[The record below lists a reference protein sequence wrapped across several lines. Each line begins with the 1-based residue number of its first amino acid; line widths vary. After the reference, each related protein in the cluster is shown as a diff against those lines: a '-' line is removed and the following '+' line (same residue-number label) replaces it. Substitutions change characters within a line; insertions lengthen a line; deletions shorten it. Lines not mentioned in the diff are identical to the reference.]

1 MSNDL
6 TTIARKLAAKRYAQM
21 FAAAAAAEEQIK
33 VLTDALAESEDARM
47 SAESELSALTYPDNF
62 PRVWGNATE
71 PPPPEVV
78 ALIDITNGTPYR
90 RQPHSDDLWDRMGV
104 DHKMSYEWPI
114 ADAGPFIA
122 LPEDWGLSQL
132 AKTLD
137 TIIADHE
144 KIRRSIYG
152 RPGYDDP
159 EATSRWTRP
168 GLGDATGRVLDLLSA
183 RNSALS
189 EENRRLKDRI
199 ATYEPTTEES

>member
-1 MSNDL
+1 MSDDL
-6 TTIARKLAAKRYAQM
+6 NTISRKLAAERYAQM
-21 FAAAAAAEEQIK
+21 FAAAAATEERIK
-33 VLTDALAESEDARM
+33 VLTDALAESEGARM
-47 SAESELSALTYPDNF
+47 SAESELSVLTYPDSF

-78 ALIDITNGTPYR
+78 ALIDITSGTPYR
-90 RQPHSDDLWDRMGV
+90 RRPHSDDLWDRMGV
-104 DHKMSYEWPI
+104 DHRMSYEWPI
-114 ADAGPFIA
+114 SDAGPFIA
-122 LPEDWGLSQL
+122 LPDDWGLSQL

-144 KIRRSIYG
+144 KIRRAIYG

-183 RNSALS
+183 KNGALS
-189 EENRRLKDRI
+189 EENRRLKDRL
-199 ATYEPTTEES
+199 ATYEPTEEN